1 MRFHR
6 PVVRREAVLLPSDPL
21 EPLQTIRYAV
31 RAAIADVFG
40 ATGVP
45 ENADGYR
52 PYLSLAYSNTAQPAA
67 SAVAAV
73 DGVTAAPADLTV
85 DAVSL
90 IEMHRDNRMYEW
102 RTSRPCRSA
111 GCSLGAAES
120 EGTRVGFFGSYVY
133 ADHAWSEVDPDA
145 EAGVPSEPY
154 MVVMIHDSDI
164 AVIRYTPAGVGT
176 GEAFLGY
183 APRAYFGDPAAPAA
197 ADTAIEAAG
206 LAAWAELVGTSPAP
220 DEIERFLASDD
231 KQPDDRQDDVPDED
245 VFVEL
250 KTARFLQTLGLPP
263 LPR

>member
-1 MRFHR
+1 M
-6 PVVRREAVLLPSDPL
+6 
-21 EPLQTIRYAV
+21 
-31 RAAIADVFG
+31 
-40 ATGVP
+40 
-45 ENADGYR
+45 
-52 PYLSLAYSNTAQPAA
+52 
-67 SAVAAV
+67 
-73 DGVTAAPADLTV
+73 
-85 DAVSL
+85 
-90 IEMHRDNRMYEW
+90 
-102 RTSRPCRSA
+102 
-111 GCSLGAAES
+111 
-120 EGTRVGFFGSYVY
+120 GFFGSYVY

-164 AVIRYTPAGVGT
+164 AMIRYAPAGVGT
-176 GEAFLGY
+176 GEAFLGHT
-183 APRAYFGDPAAPAA
+183 PRAYFGDPAAPTA
-197 ADTAIEAAG
+197 ADTGIEAAG

>member
-90 IEMHRDNRMYEW
+90 IEMHRENRMYEW
-102 RTSRPCRSA
+102 RTVEAVP
-111 GCSLGAAES
+111 LG
-120 EGTRVGFFGSYVY
+120 
-133 ADHAWSEVDPDA
+133 
-145 EAGVPSEPY
+145 
-154 MVVMIHDSDI
+154 
-164 AVIRYTPAGVGT
+164 
-176 GEAFLGY
+176 
-183 APRAYFGDPAAPAA
+183 
-197 ADTAIEAAG
+197 G
-206 LAAWAELVGTSPAP
+206 L
-220 DEIERFLASDD
+220 
-231 KQPDDRQDDVPDED
+231 
-245 VFVEL
+245 
-250 KTARFLQTLGLPP
+250 
-263 LPR
+263 